1 MEEQNIVPNRPRR
14 PRRRKRSQFEIFKE
28 TYLPAVIVCVAL
40 LMILIFIIGSIS
52 HAVQRS
58 NLEHNRQEALAQQQ
72 LEEKKQL
79 RAQVDAALAEA
90 DILAGQYGYDEA
102 IALLD
107 ALPEVTHNY
116 QDVAAKRAELVTKRN
131 TLVLWSDNSQVLNLS
146 FQLLIADPQRAFT
159 DVNLKDSYK
168 KNFITVDEFTKIL
181 QQLYENNYMLISLDD
196 IVETSPAGDGG
207 NIYEGKQLYLPEGK
221 KPLILTQTNVNYNT
235 YMVDSDGDKLPDKG
249 GDGFA
254 SRIVIDENGALAC
267 EMVMADGNVE
277 TGAYD
282 LVPILESFIATHPD
296 FSYKGARAILAV
308 TGYDGLFGYRTG
320 SKGAQDFNETF
331 SQTEKDAVIPV
342 IDKLRESGYDI
353 ACYTYGNTA
362 YGTTDMATINTEV
375 GKWNSEVSEILG
387 DCDIFVFAK
396 NSDITNTSTLY
407 AGEKFN
413 ALYNAGFRY
422 FLGFCN
428 NGSPWSLCADTYV
441 RQGRILVTGENL
453 KNHAD
458 WFSGIFNP
466 TEVLDSSRNAN

>member
-1 MEEQNIVPNRPRR
+1 MEQNNVGTNRPMR

-28 TYLPAVIVCVAL
+28 AYLPAGIVCVAL

-52 HAVQRS
+52 HAVQRGK
-58 NLEHNRQEALAQQQ
+58 LERSRQEALAQQQ
-72 LEEKKQL
+72 LEEKQQL

-90 DILAGQYGYDEA
+90 DTLSAQYGYDDA

-107 ALPEVTHNY
+107 ALPKVTHNY
-116 QDVAAKRAELVTKRN
+116 QDVAAKRAELVTMQQS
-131 TLVLWSDNSQVLNLS
+131 LVLWEDNSQVLNLS
-146 FQLLIADPQRAFT
+146 FQLLIADPQRAFA
-159 DVNLKDSYK
+159 DANLGDSYK
-168 KNFITVDEFTKIL
+168 KNFVTVTEFTNIL
-181 QQLYENNYMLISLDD
+181 QQLYENGYMLISMDD
-196 IVETSPAGDGG
+196 IIDIAPSGDGG

-254 SRIVIDENGALAC
+254 SRLVIDENGALAC
-267 EMVMADGNVE
+267 EIVMADGTVD

-282 LVPILESFIATHPD
+282 LVPILEAFIETHPD

-320 SKGAQDFNETF
+320 SKAETEI
-331 SQTEKDAVIPV
+331 SATYRQTECDAVLPV
-342 IDKLRESGYDI
+342 IDKLRETGYDI
-353 ACYTYGNTA
+353 ACYTYDNTG
-362 YGTTDMATINTEV
+362 YGTADMATINEEINL
-375 GKWNSEVSEILG
+375 WNTEVSEILG
-387 DCDIFVFAK
+387 ECDIFVFAK

-428 NGSPWSLCADTYV
+428 NGTPWSLCADTYV
-441 RQGRILVTGENL
+441 RQGRVLVTGENL
-453 KNHAD
+453 KEHAD
-458 WFSGIFNP
+458 WFTGIFDPN
-466 TEVLDSSRNAN
+466 TVLDSARNAN

>member
-1 MEEQNIVPNRPRR
+1 MEQQNLGSNRPIRQ
-14 PRRRKRSQFEIFKE
+14 RRRKRSQFEIFKE
-28 TYLPAVIVCVAL
+28 TYLPAAIVCVAL

-52 HAVQRS
+52 HAVQRGK
-58 NLEHNRQEALAQQQ
+58 LERSRQEALAQQQ
-72 LEEKKQL
+72 LEEKQQL

-90 DILAGQYGYDEA
+90 DALAAQYGYAEG

-107 ALPEVTHNY
+107 ALPEATHNY
-116 QDVAAKRAELVTKRN
+116 QDVAAKRAELVN
-131 TLVLWSDNSQVLNLS
+131 LQQSLVLWEDNSQVLNLS
-146 FQLLIADPQRAFT
+146 FQLLIADPQRAFA
-159 DVNLKDSYK
+159 DANLGDSYK
-168 KNFITVDEFTKIL
+168 KNFITVTEFTKIL
-181 QQLYENNYMLISLDD
+181 QQLYENNYMLISMDD
-196 IVETSPAGDGG
+196 IIEITPSGDGG

-235 YMVDSDGDKLPDKG
+235 YMVDSDGDKMPDKG

-254 SRIVIDENGALAC
+254 SRLVIDENGALAC
-267 EMVMADGNVE
+267 EIVMSDGTVE

-282 LVPILESFIATHPD
+282 LVPILEAFIETHPD

-320 SKGAQDFNETF
+320 SKAETELGADYALAER
-331 SQTEKDAVIPV
+331 SAVVPV
-342 IDKLRESGYDI
+342 IEKLRDTGYSI

-362 YGTTDMATINTEV
+362 YGTADMATINQEIGNWDAEV
-375 GKWNSEVSEILG
+375 KEILG

-422 FLGFCN
+422 FLGFSN

-453 KNHAD
+453 KDHAD
-458 WFSGIFNP
+458 WFTGIFNP
-466 TEVLDSSRNAN
+466 TEILDSSRNAG

>member
-1 MEEQNIVPNRPRR
+1 MEQQNVSSNRPVR
-14 PRRRKRSQFEIFKE
+14 PRRRKRSQLEIFKE
-28 TYLPAVIVCVAL
+28 AYLPAVIVCVAL
-40 LMILIFIIGSIS
+40 LMILIFIIGSIA

-58 NLEHNRQEALAQQQ
+58 KLEHNRQEALAQQQ

-79 RAQVDAALAEA
+79 RAQADAALAQA
-90 DILAGQYGYDEA
+90 DMLAAQYGYEEA

-107 ALPEVTHNY
+107 ALPAATHNY
-116 QDVAAKRAELVTKRN
+116 QDVSTKRAELVSKQQ
-131 TLVLWSDNSQVLNLS
+131 TLVLWDDNSQVVNLS
-146 FQLLIADPQRAFT
+146 FQLLIADTQRAFA
-159 DVNLKDSYK
+159 DANLADSYK
-168 KNFITVDEFTKIL
+168 KNFITVTEFTKIL
-181 QQLYENNYMLISLDD
+181 QQLYENGYMLISMDD
-196 IVETSPAGDGG
+196 IIEITPSGDGG

-235 YMVDSDGDKLPDKG
+235 YMVDGDGDKMPDKG

-254 SRIVIDENGALAC
+254 SRLVIDENGALAC
-267 EMVMADGNVE
+267 EIVMADGTVE

-320 SKGAQDFNETF
+320 SKAETELNATF
-331 SQTEKDAVIPV
+331 RQSECDAVIPV
-342 IDKLRESGYDI
+342 IEKLRESGYDI
-353 ACYTYGNTA
+353 ACYTYGNTG
-362 YGTTDMATINTEV
+362 YGSADMATINDELN
-375 GKWNSEVSEILG
+375 KWSSEVTDILG
-387 DCDIFVFAK
+387 DCNIFVFAK
-396 NSDITNTSTLY
+396 NDITNTSTLY

-428 NGSPWSLCADTYV
+428 SGAPWSLCADTYV

-453 KNHAD
+453 KDHAD
-458 WFSGIFNP
+458 WFTGIFDP
-466 TEVLDSSRNAN
+466 TAVLDSTRNAS